1 LGGLPLELEHR
12 HRVEDHVGACN
23 VDGKAMRTII
33 ALAYVFLSNVS
44 LADTVRHPGVPER
57 VWGTWAPSV
66 DLCRDDQST
75 VTVSRKSYVTGQE
88 NCDVQWVVETAGR
101 SGPIYSARMRC
112 SSPAAPKRTTEL
124 NRIIMP
130 NESGQLSVG
139 PDVKELKTYHR
150 CPSE

>member
-1 LGGLPLELEHR
+1 MAHWPLLPTSFVDR
-12 HRVEDHVGACN
+12 IGAYNVEN
-23 VDGKAMRTII
+23 KAMRTII
-33 ALAYVFLSNVS
+33 ALAGVFLSNPS

-66 DLCRDDQST
+66 DLCRDDKST
-75 VTVSRKSYVTGQE
+75 VTVSGKSYVTGQE
-88 NCDVQWVVETAGR
+88 NCEVRWVVETAGR

-112 SSPAAPKRTTEL
+112 SSLAAPKQTTES
-124 NRIIMP
+124 NRIIVP

-139 PDVKELKTYHR
+139 PEVKELKTYHR